1 MSLIIF
7 FTFLKPVKLCNIF
20 FWCYVISNTAC
31 RWNSQHRQLWELQTL
46 HLSILARCITLQ
58 SIFKYLSAISPELT
72 GLIWIT
78 TGSLCSL
85 FVFLQ
90 KCTYLQSTPKHWNA
104 PSSAR
109 DLAEHLLIP
118 CLITVGLRSFLLS
131 SIRVRPILC
140 FLNKCQTIFRNL
152 FQGACWT
159 SLEVWESLG
168 NNLAFFPITP
178 YWCIKRIP
186 ASLCSHELSPGVTR
200 LWSFQHLFFSSWT
213 LISTRLRDKCK
224 LTKAVEAV
232 CLWNFLSAVLK

>member
-1 MSLIIF
+1 MLRDQQYSMQ
-7 FTFLKPVKLCNIF
+7 V
-20 FWCYVISNTAC
+20 
-31 RWNSQHRQLWELQTL
+31 NSQHRQLWELQAL

-159 SLEVWESLG
+159 SLKSERLLATTSLFSPSLLIDALKEFLRVYVLMNSLQVLPGCGLSNTFFFLLELWFQPDWET
-168 NNLAFFPITP
+168 N
-178 YWCIKRIP
+178 
-186 ASLCSHELSPGVTR
+186 ASSQR
-200 LWSFQHLFFSSWT
+200 Q
-213 LISTRLRDKCK
+213 
-224 LTKAVEAV
+224 
-232 CLWNFLSAVLK
+232 